1 MASALPNAS
10 STKETT
16 NYARLCRLLVD
27 IATQTL
33 RDKFDAIHSP
43 ANLHAVLAGNIT
55 TLQSLRAKKIIN
67 PIQWG
72 TLFPPIPTKVLSRD
86 FDTTLLVVLLRNLCG
101 LTPPATGWDALPAA
115 TDLSCEADIARVR
128 YFRNTVYGHAVS
140 ASVDDATFNVYWQD
154 IQDTLVRLGGVL
166 YKTAI
171 DTLRNE
177 CMDPEVQD
185 HYMALLNQWKK
196 DEDNVKDLLNEMI
209 KKIDALTASKEVTH
223 SDQGKILL
231 EADSEKIYLEIVEIK
246 GKQLA
251 MAISFRVKNCR
262 IFQTANSGI
271 TKDHKTMT

>member
-1 MASALPNAS
+1 MASALPTAS

-27 IATQTL
+27 IATQAL
-33 RDKFDAIHSP
+33 RDKFDAFHSP

-72 TLFPPIPTKVLSRD
+72 TLVPPIPTKVSSRD

-101 LTPPATGWDALPAA
+101 LTPPVTGWDALPAA
-115 TDLSCEADIARVR
+115 TDLSCEADIARVK

-140 ASVDDATFNVYWQD
+140 ASVDDATFNNYWRD
-154 IQDTLVRLGGVL
+154 IQDTLIRLGGVS

-196 DEDNVKDLLNEMI
+196 DEDNVKDLLNEVI
-209 KKIDALTASKEVTH
+209 KKIDALTASKEVTQ

-231 EADSEKIYLEIVEIK
+231 EADSEKLLL
-246 GKQLA
+246 GNRRDQG
-251 MAISFRVKNCR
+251 
-262 IFQTANSGI
+262 QTTGYSLVFV
-271 TKDHKTMT
+271 